1 VEGSS
6 AAAEFAK
13 GPRLPGAGFFDLDA
27 VADTSTGLPHMLPT
41 GECLS
46 KALAALGVSK
56 DSEVVVYD
64 QLGIFSAPRLWYT
77 LKAFGHPAVAVLD
90 GGLPRWLQEN
100 LDVER
105 EALVPVSPVPE
116 ETWTLN
122 SSMVWSLQQVMGNI
136 KSQEAKVVDARPS
149 GRFHGT
155 VPEPRAGMRG
165 GRIPGSVSVP
175 FGEVLTATRTMKSQ
189 AELLQVFSA
198 AGLSWQDDSKPP
210 ALVSSCGS
218 GMTACI
224 LGLALRQLDFP
235 VETNWALYD
244 GSWTEYGARNDTP
257 IVKTGPDGED
267 ERVPPLEPK
276 L

>member
-1 VEGSS
+1 
-6 AAAEFAK
+6 
-13 GPRLPGAGFFDLDA
+13 
-27 VADTSTGLPHMLPT
+27 
-41 GECLS
+41 
-46 KALAALGVSK
+46 
-56 DSEVVVYD
+56 
-64 QLGIFSAPRLWYT
+64 
-77 LKAFGHPAVAVLD
+77 
-90 GGLPRWLQEN
+90 
-100 LDVER
+100 
-105 EALVPVSPVPE
+105 
-116 ETWTLN
+116 
-122 SSMVWSLQQVMGNI
+122 MVWSLQQVMGNI

-235 VETNWALYD
+235 VETNWAVYD
-244 GSWTEYGARNDTP
+244 GSWTEYGARSDTE
-257 IVKTGPDGED
+257 IVKTGAEGE
-267 ERVPPLEPK
+267 EQSVTK